1 MTKKENKDE
10 LEDVETIP
18 REQAE
23 KEIREAVKKV
33 QKEQGSGKKH
43 AAEPEDEPVT
53 PESRKQAEHELH
65 EAVEKVRK
73 EREKKTTH

>member
-1 MTKKENKDE
+1 MSKKENKDE

-23 KEIREAVKKV
+23 KEMREAARKV
-33 QKEQGSGKKH
+33 QQGGSSKKR

-65 EAVEKVRK
+65 DAVEKIRK
-73 EREKKTTH
+73 EREKQHK

>member
-23 KEIREAVKKV
+23 KEMREAVKKV
-33 QKEQGSGKKH
+33 QQGGAKKH
-43 AAEPEDEPVT
+43 ATEPEDEPVT
-53 PESRKQAEHELH
+53 AESRKQAEHELH
-65 EAVEKVRK
+65 DAVERARK
-73 EREKKTTH
+73 EKEKQHK

>member
-1 MTKKENKDE
+1 MSKKEAKDE

-23 KEIREAVKKV
+23 KEMREAVRKV
-33 QKEQGSGKKH
+33 QQGGGSKKH

-53 PESRKQAEHELH
+53 PESRRQAEHELH
-65 EAVEKVRK
+65 DAIERVRK
-73 EREKKTTH
+73 EREKQHK